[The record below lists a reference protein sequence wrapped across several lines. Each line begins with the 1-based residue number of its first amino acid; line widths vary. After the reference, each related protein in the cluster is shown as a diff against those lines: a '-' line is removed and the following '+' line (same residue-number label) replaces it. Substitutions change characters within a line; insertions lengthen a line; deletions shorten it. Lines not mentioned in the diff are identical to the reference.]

1 MTIDKNTESE
11 FINNGFVIPY
21 PDDPFEMKSGPFYL
35 GNQDR
40 KTIVSIRVGR
50 SQCNS
55 NLVAHGGLLM
65 TFCLLYTTPSPRDKR
80 QSRMPCS
87 A

>member
-35 GNQDR
+35 GDQDG
-40 KTIVSIRVGR
+40 KTTVSIWVGR

-55 NLVAHGGLLM
+55 
-65 TFCLLYTTPSPRDKR
+65 CLLYTSPSPRDATL
-80 QSRMPCS
+80 SRMPSS